1 VAVALVVLGAC
12 TSAATPD
19 DPDPGTEPGA
29 ATGVDAGDT
38 EGSGGASDPGD
49 TSGEA
54 EDVDPPAAASELP
67 PPPATSIPA
76 TREPLRAWLEATV
89 ADARAASDTLQLG
102 VLVVDEAGRE
112 VVAFDPDRPLLPAST
127 LKQVTAAAALTTLG
141 AATQLRTVVDATAG
155 IDESGVLDGDLL
167 VVGSGDPTLVTEE
180 YARFVYP
187 ARPRTS
193 LDALADQLV
202 GLGITRV
209 TGSVHGTAPAF
220 AAPSLPAG
228 WRDAYLDSL
237 DGRYVAGLTVD
248 GGLVTDIRLPEIEDD
263 DAEDAED
270 DEAEDDAAEDA
281 EDDEAEDDGAPVN
294 ILDQLAALASDVP
307 PTVRTSLAPDPVLH
321 VASELTR
328 MLRER
333 GVEVVGEP
341 VAQVPERPVAAR
353 LGAVTSPPLAE
364 VLRFTVQR
372 SDNHLA
378 DALAVVTARARTRDG
393 SWAAVPRA
401 YGQVLERF
409 DVPTEGAVFADG
421 SGLSR
426 DDRLTARLLT
436 ELDRQMTGSAR
447 FGGAWRSFQA
457 VAGRSGT
464 LDGRLRGT
472 PAEGRLLGK
481 TGTLRDVAALTGQV
495 IAADADPE
503 GAARPDE
510 RRYHITVLGNEA
522 DGVGRGVTRALVDE
536 IALALVAD
544 LDGCELAPLGDVD
557 GPLGRPPTEVRC
569 DAA

>member
-1 VAVALVVLGAC
+1 VAVALLVLGAC
-12 TSAATPD
+12 SSEATSD
-19 DPDPGTEPGA
+19 DPGPDPAPA
-29 ATGVDAGDT
+29 AEGDGGGPDGPDT
-38 EGSGGASDPGD
+38 AADPSDEGSGDAADD
-49 TSGEA
+49 A
-54 EDVDPPAAASELP
+54 PPAAAAPELP

-76 TREPLRAWLEATV
+76 TRDSLRAWLETAV
-89 ADARAASDTLQLG
+89 VDARAASDALQLG

-141 AATQLRTVVDATAG
+141 ASAQLRTVVDATAG

-193 LDALADQLV
+193 LDELADQLV
-202 GLGITRV
+202 GLGLTRV
-209 TGSVHGTAPAF
+209 TGSVLGTAPAF
-220 AAPSLPAG
+220 ADPSLPAG

-248 GGLVTDIRLPEIEDD
+248 GGLVTDIRLPEVEDDDD

-270 DEAEDDAAEDA
+270 EDVEEVVAAEAEDAA
-281 EDDEAEDDGAPVN
+281 DGPPVN
-294 ILDQLAALASDVP
+294 ILDQLAALASDLP

-333 GVEVVGEP
+333 GVDVVGEP
-341 VAQVPERPVAAR
+341 AAGVPDRPVAAR

-393 SWAAVPRA
+393 SWSAVPRA
-401 YGQVLERF
+401 FEQVLDRF
-409 DVPTEGAVFADG
+409 GVPTEGAVFADG

-436 ELDRQMTGSAR
+436 ELDRQLTGSAR
-447 FGGAWRSFQA
+447 FGGSWRGFQA

-503 GAARPDE
+503 GHARPDE
-510 RRYHITVLGNEA
+510 RRYHLTVIGNEA

-544 LDGCELAPLGDVD
+544 LDGCQLVAVGDVD

-569 DAA
+569 AAA

>member
-1 VAVALVVLGAC
+1 
-12 TSAATPD
+12 
-19 DPDPGTEPGA
+19 
-29 ATGVDAGDT
+29 
-38 EGSGGASDPGD
+38 
-49 TSGEA
+49 
-54 EDVDPPAAASELP
+54 
-67 PPPATSIPA
+67 
-76 TREPLRAWLEATV
+76 
-89 ADARAASDTLQLG
+89 
-102 VLVVDEAGRE
+102 VVDEAGRE

-141 AATQLRTVVDATAG
+141 ASTQLRTVVDATAG
-155 IDESGVLDGDLL
+155 IDPAGVLDGDLL

-202 GLGITRV
+202 GLGLTRV
-209 TGSVHGTAPAF
+209 TGSVLGTAPAF
-220 AAPSLPAG
+220 AEPSLPAG

-248 GGLVTDIRLPEIEDD
+248 GGLVTDIRLPEVDDEDTD
-263 DAEDAED
+263 DEDAEEDEDAD
-270 DEAEDDAAEDA
+270 DEDAGEAEEDA
-281 EDDEAEDDGAPVN
+281 PPVN
-294 ILDQLAALASDVP
+294 ILDQLAALGSDVP

-341 VAQVPERPVAAR
+341 AAQVSDRPVAAR

-393 SWAAVPRA
+393 SWSAVPRA
-401 YGQVLERF
+401 FEQVLDRF
-409 DVPTEGAVFADG
+409 GVPTEGAVFADG

-426 DDRLTARLLT
+426 DDRSTARLLT
-436 ELDRQMTGSAR
+436 ELDRQLTGSAR
-447 FGGAWRSFQA
+447 FGGSWRSFQA

-495 IAADADPE
+495 IALDADPE
-503 GAARPDE
+503 GPARPDE
-510 RRYHITVLGNEA
+510 RRYHLTVLGNEA
-522 DGVGRGVTRALVDE
+522 DGTGRGVTRALVDE

-544 LDGCELAPLGDVD
+544 LDGCELAPVGDVD

-569 DAA
+569 QAA